1 VEEELA
7 SEELEDFTEEELR
20 TLEELDER
28 EDE

>member
-1 VEEELA
+1 MEDELA